1 MTDTPLSA
9 TPLAEI
15 NGSYANR
22 DILAGEMSLRLKNGR
37 AQEVVDFLRECDESV
52 LNQLGYASGELA
64 WETDAATWLALAQ
77 LTVPRGVLLREGR
90 GAGRQRNDTFSRE
103 LCELAEQ
110 YLAGTG
116 AQKDALIFV
125 MRNIIDRL
133 AYPGIPRQR
142 VFNLLEWNLALSRA
156 AGWTDDQG
164 YNIVSDLVQTL
175 DHTVDLIA
183 LSGTAERYF
192 ETALHV
198 FKCRAR
204 AGDLRTR
211 WLPWHDFFQ
220 QYPEYIDRHHS
231 ALGDP
236 GLILRRWEGAAPKL
250 RGDML
255 ASLMQMMRW
264 YDGADQAYVAETI
277 DQLVR
282 IDEAFLGI
290 ALRERPYNVNLAT
303 ATLIWQ
309 RQYPGLVPVL
319 LPLMT
324 GSRDS
329 VGQYRELVL
338 EILSSRPDLMQS
350 AVAANLDQ
358 LIPLLG
364 ADLLRTL
371 LPDVGTLIGKSAS
384 KSLRDAI
391 AEAGKTLA
399 IADIVQAGWL
409 NVRNKNLRLACKD
422 LLIAHPDQASAS
434 PLLAAMLAAGQ
445 LDAATASSVEAHLA
459 QGTPSAEPQT
469 GAAALA
475 RLETQAAGIKRW
487 SAAIKP
493 LDTAETLALF
503 QPLSEHAARAALHL
517 AATAEDG
524 LPPLAGAL
532 LAQLPVEARARLA
545 LHLVQ
550 LWIGS
555 EGNPKLR
562 FVLQLAVKG
571 ADDRIVDLLSETVF
585 SWAKTRKQ
593 RAVIAVEQLAG
604 VDSLYALARVLEIS
618 ESKKVRGMI
627 PEAALDALK
636 AAAARRKLALAEL
649 LDELTPDFGLGQG
662 ISLTVGEA
670 SYRVVLQGD
679 LSLRL
684 VDAKGKVSKTLPANK
699 DDATRE
705 AWDMASSQFKTVS
718 ASLKAVAK
726 LQAPRMLA
734 ALVTAKTWSAPRWTQ
749 LFLDHAVLRI
759 MGRSLIWQIRGAHP
773 RSFRIAEDFSLLQAN
788 DDVLTLPP
796 DAQLSLWHPATALAG
811 EAEAWR
817 SNFADYEIVALIDQ
831 IGAPA
836 ALPPEASMSV
846 EHVLAP
852 AGLSVVQEQ
861 LAATLTRCGYRK
873 GPVNDGPSIDW
884 HEWHLPAAQLAVH
897 LENGYCSPMMELG
910 KPIEVHG
917 IRIWNTDTGASVPPA
932 SLPVPLLATVWSHLQ
947 LLDAKRN
954 Q

>member
-1 MTDTPLSA
+1 MTDIALSTTA
-9 TPLAEI
+9 LADIE
-15 NGSYANR
+15 GSYANR
-22 DILAGEMSLRLKNGR
+22 EVLAGEISQRLLNGR
-37 AQEVVDFLRECDESV
+37 EQEVFDFLKQCDESV
-52 LNQLGYASGELA
+52 LTMLAYTGNRFA
-64 WETDAATWLALAQ
+64 WETDPAIWLSLAR
-77 LTVPRGVLLREGR
+77 LTIPRGVVLREPWH
-90 GAGRQRNDTFSRE
+90 ADRQRDEAFSRE

-116 AQKDALIFV
+116 AQQDALIFV

-142 VFNLLEWNLALSRA
+142 VFNLLEWNLALGRA

-164 YNIVSDLVQTL
+164 YNSVRELLDTL
-175 DHTVDLIA
+175 DDTADLIA
-183 LSGTAERYF
+183 ISATAERYF
-192 ETALHV
+192 ATALHV
-198 FKCRAR
+198 FKDRVQS
-204 AGDLRTR
+204 GHLRTH
-211 WLPWHDFFQ
+211 WAPWQDFFKQ
-220 QYPEYIDRHHS
+220 HPEYIDRHHS

-236 GLILRRWEGAAPKL
+236 GLILQRWEAAPPEL
-250 RGDML
+250 RQDMVG
-255 ASLMQMMRW
+255 SLVTMMARN
-264 YDGADQAYVAETI
+264 DGADQEYVAEVM
-277 DQLVR
+277 DQLIR
-282 IDEAFLGI
+282 ADEAFFGI
-290 ALRERPYNVNLAT
+290 ALRERSNFNLAT
-303 ATLIWQ
+303 ATLIWKQ
-309 RQYPGLVPVL
+309 QYPSLLNMLLPLMMRHNGSVNQYPGLVP
-319 LPLMT
+319 
-324 GSRDS
+324 
-329 VGQYRELVL
+329 
-338 EILSSRPDLMQS
+338 EILSGKPELMLT
-350 AVAANLDQ
+350 AVPAFLDQ
-358 LIPLLG
+358 LIPLLD
-364 ADLLRTL
+364 ADLLRTV

-409 NVRNKNLRLACKD
+409 KVRNKNLRLACKD
-422 LLIAHPDQASAS
+422 LLMAHPDQSSAS
-434 PLLAAMLAAGQ
+434 PLLADMLAGGQ
-445 LDAATASSVEAHLA
+445 LDPATASSVEAHLA
-459 QGTPSAEPQT
+459 QGTP
-469 GAAALA
+469 GAAPDTGPEALA

-493 LDTAETLALF
+493 LDTPETLAMF

-532 LAQLPVEARARLA
+532 LAQLPAEARARLA
-545 LHLVQ
+545 LHLVEF
-550 LWIGS
+550 WIGS

-571 ADDRIVDLLSETVF
+571 ADDRIVDLLSETVY

-604 VDSLYALARVLEIS
+604 IDSLYALARVLEIS
-618 ESKKVRGMI
+618 ESKKVKGMI

-705 AWDMASSQFKTVS
+705 AWEIASSQFKTVS

-734 ALVTAKTWSAPRWTQ
+734 ALVTAKTWSAARWTQ
-749 LFLDHAVLRI
+749 LFLDHAVLKI
-759 MGRSLIWQIRGAHP
+759 MGRSLIWQIRGEHP
-773 RSFRIAEDFSLLQAN
+773 VSFRIAEDFSLLQAN
-788 DDVLTLPP
+788 DDVVTLPP
-796 DAQLSLWHPATALAG
+796 DAQVSLWHPATALAG

-831 IGAPA
+831 IGAPT
-836 ALPPEASMSV
+836 ALPPEASMTA
-846 EHVLAP
+846 ERLLAP
-852 AGLSVVQEQ
+852 PGLSVVQEQ
-861 LAATLTRCGYRK
+861 FAAILTRCGYRK

-884 HEWHLPAAQLAVH
+884 HEWHLPAAQLEVR
-897 LENGYCSPMMELG
+897 LENGYCWPMMELG
-910 KPIEVHG
+910 KPIEVNA
-917 IRIWNTDTGASVPPA
+917 IRIFNADTRATVPPA
-932 SLPVPLLATVWSHLQ
+932 SLPVPLLATMWSHLQ
-947 LLDAKRN
+947 LLDAKRVA
-954 Q
+954 